1 MALTALADFS
11 VTVAA
16 SAIGL
21 TSSELDTVATKMV
34 MATCTVETAQIR
46 INDFGTPT
54 AGGTEGSHIKNVGDV
69 FNIWGVPSLRSFLAI
84 RTGSTSGALRVT
96 VYGTGEN

>member
-34 MATCTVETAQIR
+34 MATCTVSTDSQETSQ
-46 INDFGTPT
+46 
-54 AGGTEGSHIKNVGDV
+54 
-69 FNIWGVPSLRSFLAI
+69 
-84 RTGSTSGALRVT
+84 
-96 VYGTGEN
+96 